1 MVTYLFDGTLTGLLT
16 AVFESYASR
25 QKAATLGPAA
35 GYQPGFLDTAVTII
49 PDPEKAQRVWT
60 GLGKRI
66 GNAGRHE
73 FYTVFLSESAE
84 AWQHMFGYAR
94 YIFDYDDH
102 DGERAADYGNQHVLA
117 VAAYAKKVSRERHRM
132 KAFVRFNKS
141 ADGLY
146 TAIVEPDFNVL
157 PLIAGH
163 FRDRYADQRWL
174 IFDKRRHYGIYY
186 DLTSVQ
192 EVKIEPVP
200 ADAFQV
206 ATSAPMLP
214 DENDSL
220 YTSLWQ
226 EYFKSTNI
234 KERANLKLHIQHV
247 PKRYWKHLPEK
258 EFGFL

>member
-1 MVTYLFDGTLTGLLT
+1 MVTYLFDSTFPGLLT
-16 AVFESYASR
+16 AVFESYATR
-25 QKAATLGPAA
+25 QKEATVVPAA
-35 GYQPGFLDTAVTII
+35 GHQPGFLDTAVPITS
-49 PDPEKAQRVWT
+49 DSEKAQRVWK

-66 GNAGRHE
+66 GNTRRYE
-73 FYTVFLSESAE
+73 FYTAFLSESSE
-84 AWQHMFGYAR
+84 AWQYMFGYAR
-94 YIFDYDDH
+94 YIFDH
-102 DGERAADYGNQHVLA
+102 DGRRAEDYGNKYVLA
-117 VAAYAKKVSRERHRM
+117 ISTYAKKVSRERHRM
-132 KAFVRFNKS
+132 KAFIRFKKG

-146 TAIVEPDFNVL
+146 TAVVEPDFNVL
-157 PLIAGH
+157 PLIARH

-174 IFDKRRHYGIYY
+174 IFDQRRRYGIYY

-200 ADAFQV
+200 AGSIGV
-206 ATSAPMLP
+206 AAPTPMLP

-234 KERANLKLHIQHV
+234 KERVNLKLHIQHV
-247 PKRYWKHLPEK
+247 PRRYWKHLPEK

>member
-1 MVTYLFDGTLTGLLT
+1 MVTYLFDGTFPGLLT

-25 QKAATLGPAA
+25 QRAPVLVPATD
-35 GYQPGFLDTAVTII
+35 YQPGFLDTAVTIV
-49 PDPEKAQRVWT
+49 PDPEKAQRVWK

-66 GNAGRHE
+66 GNTRRHE
-73 FYTVFLSESAE
+73 FYTVFLSENAE
-84 AWQHMFGYAR
+84 AWHHMFAYAR
-94 YIFDYDDH
+94 YIFDH
-102 DGERAADYGNQHVLA
+102 DGERAMDYGNRHVLA
-117 VAAYAKKVSRERHRM
+117 ITAYAKKVSRERHRM
-132 KAFVRFNKS
+132 KAFVRFKRG

-146 TAIVEPDFNVL
+146 SAVVEPDFNVL
-157 PLIAGH
+157 PLIAVH

-186 DLTSVQ
+186 DLASVQ

-200 ADAFQV
+200 AGASRV
-206 ATSAPMLP
+206 AVSTPMLP

-226 EYFKSTNI
+226 QYFKSTNI

-247 PKRYWKHLPEK
+247 PRRYWKHLPEK
-258 EFGFL
+258 EFEIS

>member
-1 MVTYLFDGTLTGLLT
+1 MVTYLFDGTFAGLLT
-16 AVFESYASR
+16 AVFESYVFR
-25 QKAATLGPAA
+25 RKDVTIRPAA
-35 GYQPGFLDTAVTII
+35 GYQPGLLDTTATIMS
-49 PDPEKAQRVWT
+49 DREKAQRVWK

-73 FYTVFLSESAE
+73 FYTVFLSERSE
-84 AWQHMFGYAR
+84 AWQHMFCYAR
-94 YIFDYDDH
+94 YIFDH
-102 DGERAADYGNQHVLA
+102 DGGRAADYGNRHVLA
-117 VAAYAKKVSRERHRM
+117 IATYAKQVSRERHRM
-132 KAFVRFNKS
+132 KAFVRFRKG

-146 TAIVEPDFNVL
+146 AAVVEPDFNVL

-174 IFDKRRHYGIYY
+174 IFDKRRRYGIYY
-186 DLTSVQ
+186 DLVSVQ

-200 ADAFQV
+200 AGTFPV
-206 ATSAPMLP
+206 AAPAPMLP
-214 DENDSL
+214 DENDNL

-234 KERANLKLHIQHV
+234 KERVNLRLHIQHV

>member
-1 MVTYLFDGTLTGLLT
+1 MVTYLFDGTFAGLLT
-16 AVFESYASR
+16 AVFESYAFR
-25 QKAATLGPAA
+25 QKEVTIVPAA
-35 GYQPGFLDTAVTII
+35 SYQPGLLDTAATIVS
-49 PDPEKAQRVWT
+49 DPEKAQRVWK

-66 GNAGRHE
+66 GNVGRHE
-73 FYTVFLSESAE
+73 FYTVFLSESSE
-84 AWQHMFGYAR
+84 AWQHMLGFAR
-94 YIFDYDDH
+94 YIFDH
-102 DGERAADYGNQHVLA
+102 DGERAADYGNKHVLA
-117 VAAYAKKVSRERHRM
+117 ITTYAKQVSRERHRM
-132 KAFVRFNKS
+132 KAFVRFKKG

-146 TAIVEPDFNVL
+146 AAVVEPDFNVL

-174 IFDKRRHYGIYY
+174 IFDKRRRYGIYY

-200 ADAFQV
+200 AGTFQV
-206 ATSAPMLP
+206 AAPAPMLA
-214 DENDSL
+214 DENDAL

-258 EFGFL
+258 DHR